1 MQDMDAKE
9 LVYDHIVR
17 GWLEEEYPDMIVNF
31 SEIQFFVRQV
41 DGIII
46 SLSLDPAVEA
56 EAQGQKMKL
65 FSTQMYSV

>member
-1 MQDMDAKE
+1 MQDMDAEE
-9 LVYDHIVR
+9 LVHDHIIR

-41 DGIII
+41 DGTII

-56 EAQGQKMKL
+56 GAEG
-65 FSTQMYSV
+65 